1 MKHQIIVRDIVDNM
15 KVVEQFISINGEGQ
29 RAGQLALF
37 VRFAGCNLACKY
49 CDTKWAN
56 EKDVSFWEYAPIEL
70 VDIILSKGVKNI
82 TLTGGEPLLQKEMPE
97 FLHLLEKKIQE
108 KQKGNEKDGIQDETD
123 YRIEIETNGSINIK
137 PFLDLGLSH
146 VTFTLDYKTKVS
158 GMEQRMD
165 MDNYKNIRKQDT
177 VKFVVGDRKDLE
189 TGKQVIEQYNLI
201 EKGCG
206 IYLSPCFGTID
217 PKEMVDF
224 LIENQLNGVNIQLQ
238 LHKYIWDPEQRG
250 V

>member
-1 MKHQIIVRDIVDNM
+1 MKPQIIVRDIVDNM

-37 VRFAGCNLACKY
+37 VRFAGCNLDCKY

-56 EKDVSFWEYAPIEL
+56 EKDVSFLEYAPVDL

-97 FLHLLEKKIQE
+97 FLQLLEKKIQK
-108 KQKGNEKDGIQDETD
+108 KQKDHEKECIQNETD

-137 PFLDLGLSH
+137 PFLDLGLPH
-146 VTFTLDYKTKVS
+146 VIFTLDYKTKVS
-158 GMEQRMD
+158 GMEQRMY

-177 VKFVVGDRKDLE
+177 IKFVVGDREDLE
-189 TGKQVIEQYNLI
+189 TGKHVIEQYNLI
-201 EKGCG
+201 GKGCG
-206 IYLSPCFGTID
+206 IYLSPCFGKID

-238 LHKYIWDPEQRG
+238 LHKYIWNPEQRG